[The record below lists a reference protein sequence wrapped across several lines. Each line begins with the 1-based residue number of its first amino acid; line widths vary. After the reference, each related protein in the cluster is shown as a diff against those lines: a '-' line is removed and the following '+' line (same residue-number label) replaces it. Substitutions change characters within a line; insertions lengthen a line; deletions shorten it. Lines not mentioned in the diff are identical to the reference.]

1 MTDSIITGIEIL
13 CNVLIA
19 AIFIRVIMSWF
30 SPRPDN
36 PIVVIVYQITE
47 PILGPLRRIIP
58 RMGMFDLAP
67 MAAIFLLYI
76 IRILVRSLS
85 S

>member
-1 MTDSIITGIEIL
+1 MDAIITGIEIL

-36 PIVVIVYQITE
+36 PIVVILYQITE

-58 RMGMFDLAP
+58 RMGMFDFAP

-76 IRILVRSLS
+76 IGILVRSLS

>member
-1 MTDSIITGIEIL
+1 MDAIITGIEIL

-36 PIVVIVYQITE
+36 PIVVILYQITE

-58 RMGMFDLAP
+58 RMGMFDFAP
-67 MAAIFLLYI
+67 MAAIFLLFM
-76 IRILVRSLS
+76 IRILARSLS

>member
-1 MTDSIITGIEIL
+1 MDAIITGIEIL

-36 PIVVIVYQITE
+36 PIMVIVYPITE

>member
-1 MTDSIITGIEIL
+1 MDAIITGIEIL

>member
-1 MTDSIITGIEIL
+1 VTDSIITGIEIL

>member
-1 MTDSIITGIEIL
+1 MDAIITGIEIL

-36 PIVVIVYQITE
+36 PIVVILYQITE

-58 RMGMFDLAP
+58 RMGMFDFAP

>member
-1 MTDSIITGIEIL
+1 MDAIITGIEIL

-36 PIVVIVYQITE
+36 PIVIILYQITE

-58 RMGMFDLAP
+58 RMGMFDFAP